1 MLIKSKQNLAFFVY
15 FAKKAKILCKVGD
28 EMQGVM
34 LDLTLSQ
41 ALNNQDYGE
50 NCREKS
56 SGLFLNVRKINFYA
70 IRQVLSLLLLPICT
84 QSAAMWIKAGY
95 NLR

>member
-1 MLIKSKQNLAFFVY
+1 MLTKSKLNLAFFVY
-15 FAKKAKILCKVGD
+15 FAKKAKILCKVGG
-28 EMQGVM
+28 EMQGVT
-34 LDLTLSQ
+34 LDLISSQ

-50 NCREKS
+50 NCREKP

-70 IRQVLSLLLLPICT
+70 IRQALSLLLLPICT
-84 QSAAMWIKAGY
+84 QSVAMWIKAGY

>member
-15 FAKKAKILCKVGD
+15 FAKKAKILCKVGGK
-28 EMQGVM
+28 MQGVT
-34 LDLTLSQ
+34 LDLISSQ

-84 QSAAMWIKAGY
+84 QSVAMWIKAGY